1 MGLPTIRDAYDAIE
15 RRLAPRLDA
24 LVRSSRY
31 VGLSATLAGTRATT
45 TGSIGD
51 LTARLLHA
59 VNLPAGTDVKRLR
72 RQIGELD
79 REVRQLRLEL
89 ELRPSTGAR

>member
-1 MGLPTIRDAYDAIE
+1 VSRPTLRDAYGAIE
-15 RRLAPRLDA
+15 RQLAPLLDA
-24 LVRSSRY
+24 LVRSSRF
-31 VGLSATLAGTRATT
+31 VELGATVVGTRVTAS
-45 TGSIGD
+45 GSIGD

-79 REVRQLRLEL
+79 REVRQLRLQL
-89 ELRPSTGAR
+89 ELRPSDGAR

>member
-1 MGLPTIRDAYDAIE
+1 MSLPTVRDVYDAME

-31 VGLSATLAGTRATT
+31 VQLTAAFVGTRATT
-45 TGSIGD
+45 TGTIGE

-79 REVRQLRLEL
+79 REVRQLRLQL
-89 ELRPSTGAR
+89 ELRPTVGAR